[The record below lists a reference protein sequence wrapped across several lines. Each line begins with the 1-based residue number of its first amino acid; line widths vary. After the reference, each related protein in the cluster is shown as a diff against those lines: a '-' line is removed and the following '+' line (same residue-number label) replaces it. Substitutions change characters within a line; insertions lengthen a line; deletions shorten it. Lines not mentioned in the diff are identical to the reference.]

1 MAKRSNGEGS
11 VRKSGNSWIAK
22 IQVGWLPNGRPKIKS
37 FSAPTRK
44 GALER
49 MESYLKSFKEC
60 EPDDATISDG
70 IKYWLETFKSI
81 ELKDSSYTRLEV
93 TIDNNIIPYIGK
105 YMTKKLTS
113 SVIQTQMI
121 NVLVNEGKSYS
132 TIKKAYFALN
142 AYYKKLISTGKA
154 ERNPMLG
161 VTLPSQ
167 SKFERKKIR
176 ALTKDEQDR
185 FIRQA
190 VSKFANGND
199 RYRYG
204 RAYIFMMFTGLRCSE
219 MLGLTWRNIDLVNN
233 IAVVKQ
239 SLVTVK
245 NRETD
250 MNSKYIAK
258 LQDSTKTQAGIREI
272 PLCSQAVEAIT
283 AYKEKY
289 YSGNPDDYVITSA
302 ANKPLKTRHFERSA
316 NYIFNAA
323 GIKASGL
330 HIFRHTFASM
340 LFEKNVDI
348 KLISSLLG
356 HSDVSTTYNIYVH
369 LTGNQKKEAIN
380 AIDKINAINDL

>member
-22 IQVGWLPNGRPKIKS
+22 VQVGWLPNGHPRMKS
-37 FSAPTRK
+37 FSASTRK

-49 MESYLKSFKEC
+49 MDTYLKSLGC
-60 EPDDATISDG
+60 HEPDDTTLSDG

-93 TIDNNIIPYIGK
+93 TINNNIIPYIGD
-105 YMTKKLTS
+105 YMTKELNS
-113 SVIQTQMI
+113 NVIQTKMI
-121 NVLVNEGKSYS
+121 NELIKEGKSYS
-132 TIKKAYFALN
+132 TIKKAYLALN
-142 AYYKKLISTGKA
+142 AYYKKIISMGKA
-154 ERNPMLG
+154 EKNPMLG

-167 SKFERKKIR
+167 NKFQKKEIK
-176 ALTKDEQDR
+176 ALTKDEQDK

-190 VSKFANGND
+190 VSKFTNDTD

-219 MLGLTWRNIDLVNN
+219 MLGLTWKNIDLVNN
-233 IAVVKQ
+233 IVTVRQ

-245 NRETD
+245 NREIESE
-250 MNSKYIAK
+250 NKYIVK

-272 PLCSQAVEAIT
+272 PLCNQAIEAIT
-283 AYKEKY
+283 QYKEKY
-289 YSGNPDDYVITSA
+289 YNGNPDDYVVTSSK
-302 ANKPLKTRHFERSA
+302 NKPLKTRHFERSA
-316 NYIFNAA
+316 NYIFKTA

-330 HIFRHTFASM
+330 HIFRHTFASI

-369 LTGNQKKEAIN
+369 LTGKQKKA
-380 AIDKINAINDL
+380 AIDKINVINNI

>member
-22 IQVGWLPNGRPKIKS
+22 VQIGWLPNGRPKIKS

-49 MESYLKSFKEC
+49 MENYLKSFKEC

-70 IKYWLETFKSI
+70 IKYWLETFKSV
-81 ELKDSSYTRLEV
+81 ELKDSSYNRLEV
-93 TIDNNIIPYIGK
+93 TINNNIIPYIGD
-105 YMTKKLTS
+105 YMTKELNS
-113 SVIQTQMI
+113 SIIQTQMI
-121 NVLVNEGKSYS
+121 NALVNEGKSYP

-167 SKFERKKIR
+167 SKFERKEIR
-176 ALTKDEQDR
+176 SLTKDEQDR

-190 VSKFANGND
+190 VSKLANGAD

-219 MLGLTWRNIDLVNN
+219 MLGLTWRNIDLANN

-250 MNSKYIAK
+250 MNEKYIAK

-272 PLCSQAVEAIT
+272 PLCNQAVEAIT
-283 AYKEKY
+283 EYKEKY
-289 YSGNPDDYVITSA
+289 YNGNPDDYVITSA
-302 ANKPLKTRHFERSA
+302 KNKPLKTRHFERSA

-323 GIKASGL
+323 GIEASGV
-330 HIFRHTFASM
+330 HIFRHIFASI

-356 HSDVSTTYNIYVH
+356 HSNVSTT
-369 LTGNQKKEAIN
+369 
-380 AIDKINAINDL
+380 